1 MNVPNRHAPGPLWS
15 WPAGSR
21 AVAAAA
27 VLLGLTLPGAAC
39 NKNKSKKTTDAVTEK
54 DDTAPGPDPGLCDVV
69 GKRVL
74 LFDLNRDRA
83 ADVWKV
89 YSRTEEAETRLE
101 VMSCKQ
107 VDFDHDGRKDY
118 VVEYDGKGGKRV
130 ERFDFDFDGRFD
142 AAFQLDERS
151 GKPKKVE
158 RDSNFD
164 GRYDLVEEYDKD
176 GVLESVERDRNAD
189 SKPDLWEQYLRGK
202 LVAVLYDDN
211 YDEEVDRREEVD
223 ISDDEAWPPAPGDE
237 VPPAS
242 SDEDTPDTGKA
253 TDKAK
258 DKAPDKTKAPDKAQ
272 GSQGSQGSQTS
283 KPPAKR

>member
-1 MNVPNRHAPGPLWS
+1 MTLI
-15 WPAGSR
+15 R
-21 AVAAAA
+21 AVSTARSMALPVA
-27 VLLGLTLPGAAC
+27 VILGLSTATAAC
-39 NKNKSKKTTDAVTEK
+39 NKNKNKKTTDAVTEK
-54 DDTAPGPDPGLCDVV
+54 DEDKSPGPDPGLCDVV
-69 GKRVL
+69 GKRVV

-83 ADVWKV
+83 PDVWKV

-118 VVEYDGKGGKRV
+118 VVEYDAKGGKRL

-142 AAFQLDERS
+142 AAFELHERS
-151 GKPKKVE
+151 GRPAKVQ

-164 GRYDLVEEYDKD
+164 GRYDLVEEYDED
-176 GVLESVERDRNAD
+176 GVLESVERDRNGD

-223 ISDDEAWPPAPGDE
+223 ISDDAAWPAESPAESDGAPAGGNDRPAPRAPGAAGKSGD
-237 VPPAS
+237 S
-242 SDEDTPDTGKA
+242 
-253 TDKAK
+253 
-258 DKAPDKTKAPDKAQ
+258 AP
-272 GSQGSQGSQTS
+272 
-283 KPPAKR
+283 

>member
-1 MNVPNRHAPGPLWS
+1 M
-15 WPAGSR
+15 
-21 AVAAAA
+21 
-27 VLLGLTLPGAAC
+27 LGLALPGAAC
-39 NKNKSKKTTDAVTEK
+39 NKNKSKNTTDAVAEK
-54 DDTAPGPDPGLCDVV
+54 DDPKAPGPDPGLCDVV

-118 VVEYDGKGGKRV
+118 VVEYDAKGGKRI

-151 GKPKKVE
+151 GKPTKVE

-164 GRYDLVEEYDKD
+164 GRYDLVEAYDED

-223 ISDDEAWPPAPGDE
+223 ISDDDAAWPPA
-237 VPPAS
+237 AS
-242 SDEDTPDTGKA
+242 DDAAPTGSDTGEPDAGKA
-253 TDKAK
+253 PAKAK
-258 DKAPDKTKAPDKAQ
+258 
-272 GSQGSQGSQTS
+272 GS
-283 KPPAKR
+283 KR

>member
-1 MNVPNRHAPGPLWS
+1 MEPAPNRQSPKR
-15 WPAGSR
+15 GSH
-21 AVAAAA
+21 AAARRRTGTA
-27 VLLGLTLPGAAC
+27 VPVAVPLLIALVAGLSVTNAAC
-39 NKNKSKKTTDAVTEK
+39 NKNKSKKTTDALAEK
-54 DDTAPGPDPGLCDVV
+54 EDKTPGPDPGLCDVV
-69 GKRVL
+69 GKRVV

-118 VVEYDGKGGKRV
+118 VVEYDAKGGKRT

-142 AAFQLDERS
+142 AAFELHERS
-151 GKPKKVE
+151 GKPAKVQ

-164 GRYDLVEEYDKD
+164 GRYDLVEEYDED
-176 GVLESVERDRNAD
+176 GVLESVERDRNGD

-223 ISDDEAWPPAPGDE
+223 VTDDDTAWPPASDDAPAGGDDRAAPE
-237 VPPAS
+237 PA
-242 SDEDTPDTGKA
+242 GKGGA
-253 TDKAK
+253 
-258 DKAPDKTKAPDKAQ
+258 
-272 GSQGSQGSQTS
+272 GS
-283 KPPAKR
+283 P

>member
-1 MNVPNRHAPGPLWS
+1 MKPVPNRRWPRPVWS
-15 WPAGSR
+15 LPAGGR
-21 AVAAAA
+21 AAAA
-27 VLLGLTLPGAAC
+27 VLLGLTMPGAAC
-39 NKNKSKKTTDAVTEK
+39 NKNKSKNTTDAVAEK
-54 DDTAPGPDPGLCDVV
+54 DEAKAPGPDPGLCDVV

-118 VVEYDGKGGKRV
+118 VVEYDAKGAKRI

-164 GRYDLVEEYDKD
+164 GRYDLVEEYDDD
-176 GVLESVERDRNAD
+176 GVLESVERDRNGDGEA
-189 SKPDLWEQYLRGK
+189 DLWEQYLRGK

-223 ISDDEAWPPAPGDE
+223 ITDDDSAWPPAASDDA
-237 VPPAS
+237 PPAS
-242 SDEDTPDTGKA
+242 GDADEPGKDEA
-253 TDKAK
+253 PAKAP
-258 DKAPDKTKAPDKAQ
+258 DKAPDKASRP
-272 GSQGSQGSQTS
+272 
-283 KPPAKR
+283 KR

>member
-1 MNVPNRHAPGPLWS
+1 MKPVPNRHWPSPVCPPLTVGGRV
-15 WPAGSR
+15 AT
-21 AVAAAA
+21 AAAL
-27 VLLGLTLPGAAC
+27 VLGLAIPGAAC
-39 NKNKSKKTTDAVTEK
+39 NKKKSKNTTDAVAAK
-54 DDTAPGPDPGLCDVV
+54 DDSKAPGPDPGLCDVV

-118 VVEYDGKGGKRV
+118 VVEYDAKGGKRV

-142 AAFQLDERS
+142 AAFQLHERS
-151 GKPKKVE
+151 GKPTKVE

-164 GRYDLVEEYDKD
+164 GRYDLVEAYDDD

-189 SKPDLWEQYLRGK
+189 GEPDLWEQYLRGK

-223 ISDDEAWPPAPGDE
+223 ITDDDTAWPPA
-237 VPPAS
+237 AS
-242 SDEDTPDTGKA
+242 DDAAPTGSDAGERDADKA
-253 TDKAK
+253 SDKAK
-258 DKAPDKTKAPDKAQ
+258 
-272 GSQGSQGSQTS
+272 GS
-283 KPPAKR
+283 KR

>member
-1 MNVPNRHAPGPLWS
+1 MKPVPNRHWPSPAWPLTV
-15 WPAGSR
+15 GGR
-21 AVAAAA
+21 AATAAAL
-27 VLLGLTLPGAAC
+27 VLGLAIPGAAC
-39 NKNKSKKTTDAVTEK
+39 NKNKSKNTTDAVATK
-54 DDTAPGPDPGLCDVV
+54 DDPKTPGPDPGLCDVV

-118 VVEYDGKGGKRV
+118 VVEYDAKGGKRV

-151 GKPKKVE
+151 GKPTKVE

-164 GRYDLVEEYDKD
+164 GRYDLVEAYDDD

-189 SKPDLWEQYLRGK
+189 GEPDLWEQYLRGK

-223 ISDDEAWPPAPGDE
+223 ITDDDTAWPPAASDDAA
-237 VPPAS
+237 PAGS
-242 SDEDTPDTGKA
+242 NAGEPDADKA
-253 TDKAK
+253 SDKAK
-258 DKAPDKTKAPDKAQ
+258 GP
-272 GSQGSQGSQTS
+272 
-283 KPPAKR
+283 KR